1 MLDIPRDI
9 KLARNPNQT
18 EQVTFIGKDEFGN
31 PKEEVLFCTP
41 EEKELI
47 SRFFINVSIFGSSY
61 DH

>member
-1 MLDIPRDI
+1 MLETPRDI

-41 EEKELI
+41 EEAKRIKE
-47 SRFFINVSIFGSSY
+47 IFGGKDRSGK
-61 DH
+61 